1 MCCAGISGGG
11 PAVDFSV
18 EEFRR
23 IHEVNVLGTFVCS
36 QVAGREFKK
45 QNQTG
50 SVVLVAS
57 MSAHGSNKVSLSF
70 IFISRIS
77 EINQGEL
84 QALDTAAY
92 NSSKAAIVQLG
103 RSLAAEWGATV
114 GMPVVR
120 VNTISPGYIKT
131 RMTAK
136 DLEDPT
142 KEAEWAGHNML
153 NRLSEAD
160 EYRGPAMFL
169 LSDASSFV
177 TGADLSVDGGHTAW

>member
-1 MCCAGISGGG
+1 
-11 PAVDFSV
+11 
-18 EEFRR
+18 
-23 IHEVNVLGTFVCS
+23 
-36 QVAGREFKK
+36 
-45 QNQTG
+45 
-50 SVVLVAS
+50 
-57 MSAHGSNKVSLSF
+57 
-70 IFISRIS
+70 
-77 EINQGEL
+77 
-84 QALDTAAY
+84 
-92 NSSKAAIVQLG
+92 
-103 RSLAAEWGATV
+103 
-114 GMPVVR
+114 MPVVR